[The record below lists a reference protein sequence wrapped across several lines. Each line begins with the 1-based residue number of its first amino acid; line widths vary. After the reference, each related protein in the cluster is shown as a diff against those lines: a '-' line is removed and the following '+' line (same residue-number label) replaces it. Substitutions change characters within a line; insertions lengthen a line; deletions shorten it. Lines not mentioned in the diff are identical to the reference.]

1 MKIHLHRH
9 RQTRPTA
16 GFIYIRP
23 DKGLFLFTRQPPG
36 KNSWTS
42 TNTSGAELNNRV
54 TKGYYV
60 KEIAEGLLTE
70 VAVKTAYVDGFAIGC
85 EPELYDREKVREE
98 LGFIDENGVGST
110 ENQFRDIF

>member
-1 MKIHLHRH
+1 MKIHLH

-23 DKGLFLFTRQPPG
+23 DKGLLLFTRQPPG
-36 KNSWTS
+36 KNSGTS

-70 VAVKTAYVDGFAIGC
+70 VAVEPADIYGFAIGG
-85 EPELYDREKVREE
+85 EP
-98 LGFIDENGVGST
+98 
-110 ENQFRDIF
+110 